1 MHQAFQQLARRTG
14 ISLNEAIVAVL
25 RQSLTRPEASNTEPN
40 PVYQRQVIEL
50 ALQGLLAELELAR
63 LPIEQDRDASP
74 TPREEAIPLL
84 RPSLSSTI
92 LEERS
97 DRL

>member
-14 ISLNEAIVAVL
+14 TSLNEAIVAAL

-50 ALQGLLAELELAR
+50 ALRGLLAELPMSR
-63 LPIEQDRDASP
+63 LSVEEDRNVTRTS
-74 TPREEAIPLL
+74 REEIPLL
-84 RPSLSSTI
+84 TPPLSATI

-97 DRL
+97 DRF